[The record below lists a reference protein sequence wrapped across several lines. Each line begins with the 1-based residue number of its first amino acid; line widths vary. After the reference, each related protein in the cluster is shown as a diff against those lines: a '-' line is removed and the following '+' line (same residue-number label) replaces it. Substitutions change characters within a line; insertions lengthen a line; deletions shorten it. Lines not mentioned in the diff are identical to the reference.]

1 MSKIK
6 KIIKRFINKFFHI
19 FKINDKKI
27 VFQGNPN
34 MLDGN
39 PKAIYDYMKKN
50 NPDYRLVCIVNKSV
64 DVSNLPKS
72 DYAFYRTFK
81 EYFHLATAKYWI
93 RSQSIGGLIE
103 KRKGQVYIQT
113 WHGHGALKKMS
124 YDLENLKDLDK
135 TVELEHVRDWD
146 YYISTD
152 KLDGE
157 VIVSSTKYS
166 GKIVEL
172 GAPSLDILVNEC
184 NNEKLK
190 ESIKNKIGISKDNNK
205 KIVLY
210 APTFRDLNLK
220 SDLVSVPIQ
229 MLKKLKDY
237 VVLVRLHPLIENKI
251 DKSLFSDNFINVC
264 SYPDVTDL
272 LLISDLLI
280 SDYSNVIYE
289 YSLLNRPI
297 ILYAYDLE
305 SYEKERGFYIDY
317 NSLPG
322 IIVKDEKSLY
332 ETLRQEKYL
341 DEKYK
346 TKLNKFNDKYNKN
359 NDGTVT
365 KRIVDLIVSGYF
377 NESRNAK

>member
-1 MSKIK
+1 MRDILK
-6 KIIKRFINKFFHI
+6 KKNTEPHKARKDTKFEKEINK
-19 FKINDKKI
+19 
-27 VFQGNPN
+27 Q
-34 MLDGN
+34 
-39 PKAIYDYMKKN
+39 
-50 NPDYRLVCIVNKSV
+50 
-64 DVSNLPKS
+64 
-72 DYAFYRTFK
+72 
-81 EYFHLATAKYWI
+81 
-93 RSQSIGGLIE
+93 
-103 KRKGQVYIQT
+103 
-113 WHGHGALKKMS
+113 
-124 YDLENLKDLDK
+124 K
-135 TVELEHVRDWD
+135 T
-146 YYISTD
+146 
-152 KLDGE
+152 
-157 VIVSSTKYS
+157 
-166 GKIVEL
+166 
-172 GAPSLDILVNEC
+172 
-184 NNEKLK
+184 
-190 ESIKNKIGISKDNNK
+190 
-205 KIVLY
+205 
-210 APTFRDLNLK
+210 
-220 SDLVSVPIQ
+220 
-229 MLKKLKDY
+229 KKLKDY